1 MRLLAA
7 ALAAW
12 LCMLS
17 VPTHAQPAPKEIV
30 TLASPA
36 KPWSFVMSRDGRI
49 GAAVCA
55 DYQLRVW
62 TMADGR
68 SLPSIDLGKREIY
81 SMTISPDGR
90 MLVAGDFAGE
100 YSFWQ
105 TATGTEQA
113 HLRLRFYPQAMAFS
127 ADGSRLAIAPIGEP
141 VQVYDAATHQKL
153 FELQRRVGG
162 TAALAFSRDGSRL
175 LAADADTVVR
185 IYDART
191 GTLLRSNTEFL
202 LEPLTAAFSADG
214 REVMTGGGDKFVATI
229 DAATG
234 RTTKKSG
241 KMDDPVVTLDVS
253 PDGAWVAT
261 LLMHADNLTMPAPV
275 IVTEAAT
282 GRRVSQWLPAKLA
295 MWTGWTGDGRLL
307 LATGEPDGVHIWRVR

>member
-1 MRLLAA
+1 MLAG

-12 LCMLS
+12 LCTLS
-17 VPTHAQPAPKEIV
+17 LPAHAQSAPNEIR

-36 KPWSFVMSRDGRI
+36 QPLSFVMSRDGRV
-49 GAAVCA
+49 GAAVCE

-68 SLPSIDLGKREIY
+68 PLPSIDLGKREIY

-100 YSFWQ
+100 YSFWH
-105 TATGTEQA
+105 TATGTAQA

-127 ADGSRLAIAPIGEP
+127 ADSSRLAIAPIGEP
-141 VQVYDAATHQKL
+141 VQVYDASTYQKL
-153 FELQRRVGG
+153 FELERRVGG

-175 LAADADTVVR
+175 LAGGADTVVR
-185 IYDART
+185 IHDART
-191 GTLLRSNTEFL
+191 GALLTSYTEFL

-214 REVMTGGGDKFVATI
+214 REVLTGGGDKFVATI
-229 DAATG
+229 DAVTG
-234 RTTKKSG
+234 KTAKKFG
-241 KMDDPVVTLDVS
+241 KMDDPVATLDVS

-261 LLMHADNLTMPAPV
+261 LLMHADDLTMPAPV

-295 MWTGWTGDGRLL
+295 MWTGWIGDGRLL
-307 LATGEPDGVHIWRVR
+307 LATAEPDGVHIWRVR